1 MEPQQENKNEFSEM
15 LDGLKHQ
22 FTSYMNT
29 CYEMYSLKAVR
40 KISTGATSILIVA
53 MIVLFTILLLVF
65 VGIGL
70 AIWLNERVANAYGG
84 FLIVAGLYAILA
96 LLVYVFRKRW
106 IRKTIQDGIIYE
118 MLKD

>member
-1 MEPQQENKNEFSEM
+1 MEPKQENVEFSEM

-40 KISTGATSILIVA
+40 KISTGATTILIVG
-53 MIVLFTILLLVF
+53 IVSLFIILMLVF
-65 VGIGL
+65 ASVAT
-70 AIWLNERVANAYGG
+70 AICLNETMASTYAG
-84 FLIVAGLYAILA
+84 FLIVSGFYAILA
-96 LLVYVFRKRW
+96 LLAYVLRKRW
-106 IRKTIQDGIIYE
+106 MRKTIQDGIICE